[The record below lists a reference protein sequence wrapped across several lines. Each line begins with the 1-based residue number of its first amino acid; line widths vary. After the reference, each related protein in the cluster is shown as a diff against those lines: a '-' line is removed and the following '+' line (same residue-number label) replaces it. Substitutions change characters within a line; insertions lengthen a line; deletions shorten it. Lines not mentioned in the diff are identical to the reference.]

1 MRSGKQEHET
11 DGGAL
16 CAQGEQDARALTVT
30 GTARAKRDG
39 ARLETALRT
48 LRRAHARQSDA
59 DETGAAE
66 WLLDNWYLAEREGR
80 AALGDFQSAHRLRTA
95 AAAAAPETQTQ
106 TSTVLSACCM
116 GLVRACGADGLSLA
130 AMEAYLEGFQRAL
143 PLVRAELELLI
154 PGLKAAVIRR
164 LAEYYSGT
172 PDDGGETA
180 GALFSALRLLGTM
193 DFSALLE
200 RVDCVEQIFSRDPAG
215 VYPKMDERTRAHY
228 RRTVTKLARKLRRNE
243 IELAQALLDRAAGA
257 EGEARHVGWQLF
269 CGETEQ
275 PRRRS
280 DGGWYIAA
288 VLLLTLFLSLLCG
301 FATRSVSGAVLLLL
315 PVSELV
321 KNLLDDILVHVIPPR
336 QVPRMELAGG
346 VPREGKT
353 ICVISALLT
362 KPEDAQTLARRLEE
376 FRLGNRDAGENLLFG
391 ILADLPEGD
400 AETAVGDAACI
411 DAGAAAI
418 DALNARYGGGFYLL
432 TRKRVHSGADGVWR
446 GRERKR
452 GALLALARLLLDRE
466 TELFCAAG
474 DAAALTGTRY
484 ILTLDSDTT
493 LSPGTAR
500 ELIGAML
507 HPLNRPVVDEQ
518 RGAVVRGYG
527 LLHPRMAVELKSA
540 TASDFARVFAG
551 QGGTDPYGTHC
562 GELYMDL
569 FDRGG
574 FAGKGILDAAALLQC
589 CERAVPENR
598 VLSHDAL
605 EGAYLHGGYLGD
617 VELTDSFPAS
627 PLSYYA
633 RMERWTRGDWQ
644 NLPWLFRRGR
654 HFAPI
659 DRWKLFDSLRRS
671 LVPPA
676 TFLAMFLGFTLRW
689 PGLRLA
695 AWAALL
701 SLLSRFLL
709 SLGES
714 ALRPEQ
720 ERRVRYHSTIIH
732 GAAGALVQTVLRL
745 MLLPWEAW
753 VCASAAAKA
762 LWRMAVSHRNLLAWQ
777 TAAQSDQQKRGTLRG
792 YVGAMWP
799 AMALG
804 LLTVVCSPS
813 IAGKTVGVVWV
824 LSPALTK
831 ALARQNRP
839 RPALS
844 NGDREYLKRAA
855 EEIWGYFETF
865 CTEEDNALPPDNWQ
879 EQPPVGAAHRT
890 SPTNIG
896 LALVSAL
903 CAHSL
908 GVDHGRG
915 IPLVERMLDTMEQ
928 LPKWHGHFYNWYH
941 TCTLRPLRP
950 AYVSTVDSGNLA
962 ASLVAVRSALAELGR
977 GDLAQR
983 AGALLD
989 AMDFSPLYDES
1000 RRLFRIGIDTRTGE
1014 PSPGWYDLLSSEARL
1029 TGYVAIA
1036 KGDVDRRHWRR
1047 LSRAQVQ
1054 KDHYRGM
1061 VSWTG
1066 TMFEYL
1072 MPELFL
1078 PLAKESLLWESAKF
1092 CLYAQRRRVPPGKPW
1107 GISESAYYALDPA
1120 LNYRYKAHGVAA
1132 LALRRGMD
1140 KELVVSP
1147 YSSFLAL
1154 AVEPRAA
1161 VRNLRRLDALGLRG
1175 PYGFREAVD
1184 FTPARCRGRGGEIVQ
1199 CVMAHHLGMSLTAIC
1214 NGLDHGRVQ
1223 RWFMADP
1230 AMHAYTGLLE
1240 ERVPIG
1246 GVLLRRRGRSQTP
1259 EKPGRPAENGYVR
1272 TGAGTDAEHPA
1283 CCLLSNGGY
1292 HLLVAETGQTFARW
1306 QDVSVCRRGDRS
1318 APGEAPALRLLRDG
1332 YYVNLFPTDGDDG
1345 ARIQWRFTE
1354 RSATLTGLQD
1364 DLKYTCD
1371 FAVSAKDNG
1380 ELRALSLSAAGGLPD
1395 GELHFTLEPVLA
1407 PYLDYGNHPAF
1418 YRMGFQ
1424 AKTRGGALLLRR
1436 LARSSTPEVW
1446 LCLACDRAL
1455 RFPDSVPG
1463 WLSDARIDAVCPV
1476 RLAPDEVFEAR
1487 FALGVGRTEEA
1498 AFQAAQRT
1506 LTMPSDA
1513 FAALPALFAA
1523 QTGMDGGDVA
1533 AAMAL
1538 VSPLVFPAAAPEVGD
1553 LALLKK
1559 DALWRFGISG
1569 DLPILCAVLTKP
1581 AHRAGAAAL
1590 IRRHALLQSCG
1601 LRSDL
1606 VFLTAEGG
1614 DYQRSGSRIVTDT
1627 LRALDR
1633 EALLNAAGGVHLA
1646 ELSQAAA
1653 IEACAAV
1660 TLDLEHPEYQLT
1672 RCTLPARLAAPDRR
1686 DLPQGCMDWHWRDDG
1701 AFVFQLSH
1709 ALPKRAWCH
1718 VLTNGRFGY
1727 LAADS
1732 GLGHMWVLNA
1742 REGRVNRWRNDPH
1755 AVRGT
1760 ETLEL
1765 LSRGGRT
1772 SLFADGMGEARVEYG
1787 FGYAMWEKEWEGVRT
1802 RVTAFVPWDTDARV
1816 LLLECSADAAEIAW
1830 STELLLAGD
1839 ERDALTV
1846 VTAGENGVLTA
1857 VNPRSGAQFSF
1868 SAVCSEPLSGWTCD
1882 RFSFLRGQSD
1892 QRAGTGLTPCMS
1904 MEFTL
1909 RRKAIL
1915 VCGCAGRETL
1925 LRLTQPA
1932 EALHAL
1938 EETRSRWRAFVYRLR
1953 AELPDAAMG
1962 RFVSGWAAYQT
1973 LACRILARTSVY
1985 QSGGAFGFR
1994 DQLQDAV
2001 NLILLDPDPARAQ
2014 ILLCCAHQFT
2024 QGDVCHWWHS
2034 GAGQEHGVRTRIS
2047 DDLLWLP
2054 WAVCEYVEKTGD
2066 RALCR
2071 ERVAYL
2077 LAEALSDCE
2086 RERYAPLTPAPEDG
2100 TVFDHCLRAL
2110 AMVLRRGTGAHGLLH
2125 IGSGDWNDGLDRVGA
2140 RGDGESVWLTWFFS
2154 HTAHRFADLL
2164 DRLGDAASAAQLRAA
2179 AQKTG
2184 RAADSA
2190 WDGAW
2195 YLRGYFD
2202 DGTPLGSAGCAE
2214 CRIDSIAQSFAAL
2227 CPEASSE
2234 RKQQAL
2240 TSALDALFDREHNL
2254 VKLFDPP
2261 FTRVK
2266 PDPGYVRSY
2275 GPGFRENGGQ
2285 YTHGALWLAM
2295 ALLRE
2300 GRTDDGYA
2308 LLQAVLPQ
2316 AHDPERYEAE
2326 PFVLAADVCT
2336 GDAAEQAG
2344 WTWYTGS
2351 SGWFLRVTAEDLL
2364 GLKLRGGVLYPEPKL
2379 PSAWNGC
2386 TVHWR
2391 DGAGLQHTIAI
2402 SRDGITVDGKPYTGG
2417 GIGKNRK

>member
-11 DGGAL
+11 DSRRLA
-16 CAQGEQDARALTVT
+16 AQGEQDARGLTVA
-30 GTARAKRDG
+30 GTVRAKRAA
-39 ARLETALRT
+39 ARLDAALRS
-48 LRRAHARQSDA
+48 LRTARARQSDTDA
-59 DETGAAE
+59 AGAAE

-80 AALGDFQSAHRLRTA
+80 AARADFQSAHRLRTA
-95 AAAAAPETQTQ
+95 TVPEEGGAAAPEPKARAN
-106 TSTVLSACCM
+106 TVLDCCCA
-116 GLVRACGADGLSLA
+116 GLVRACGADGLSVS

-154 PGLKAAVIRR
+154 PGLKAAVVRA
-164 LAEYYSGT
+164 LAAYYSGT
-172 PDDGGETA
+172 PDDEGETA
-180 GALFSALRLLGTM
+180 GVLFSALRLLGTM

-200 RVDCVEQIFSRDPAG
+200 RVDCIEQILAQDPAG
-215 VYPKMDERTRAHY
+215 VYPNMDERTRAHY
-228 RRTVTKLARKLRRNE
+228 RRTVTKRAEKLRRNE
-243 IELAQALLDRAAGA
+243 IEFAQEILAQAQSA

-269 CGETEQ
+269 RTGQRC
-275 PRRRS
+275 S
-280 DGGWYIAA
+280 NGGWYIAA
-288 VLLLTLFLSLLCG
+288 VLLLTLFVSLLCG
-301 FATRSVSGAVLLLL
+301 FATQSVSGAVLLLF

-321 KNLLDDILVHVIPPR
+321 KNLLDDVLVHVVPPR
-336 QVPRMELAGG
+336 QVARMELAGG

-362 KPEDAQTLARRLEE
+362 KPEDAPALARQLEE
-376 FRLGNRDAGENLLFG
+376 FRLGNRDAGEHLLFG
-391 ILADLPEGD
+391 VLADLPEGEN
-400 AETAVGDAACI
+400 ETAEGDAACI
-411 DAGAAAI
+411 EAGTAAI

-432 TRKRVHSGADGVWR
+432 TRKRVKSDADSVWR

-466 TELFCAAG
+466 TELYCAAG

-484 ILTLDSDTT
+484 ILTLDSDTC
-493 LSPGTAR
+493 LCPGTAR
-500 ELIGAML
+500 EMIGAML

-518 RGAVVRGYG
+518 RGAVVSGYG

-574 FAGKGILDAAALLQC
+574 FAGKGILDAEALLRC
-589 CERAVPENR
+589 CDRAVPENR

-627 PLSYYA
+627 PLSYYT

-659 DRWKLFDSLRRS
+659 DRWKLFDSIRRS
-671 LVPPA
+671 LVPPL

-753 VCASAAAKA
+753 VCASAAIKA

-792 YVGAMWP
+792 YVGAMFP
-799 AMALG
+799 AMLLG
-804 LLTVVCSPS
+804 LLTVVCAPS
-813 IAGKTVGVVWV
+813 IAGKTAGVVWV

-831 ALARQNRP
+831 ALARKNKI

-844 NGDREYLKRAA
+844 NGDQAYLKRAA
-855 EEIWGYFETF
+855 EEIWGYFEAF

-903 CAHSL
+903 CAHDL
-908 GVDHGRG
+908 GVDHGNA
-915 IPLVERMLDTMEQ
+915 IPLIERMLTTMEQ

-941 TCTLRPLRP
+941 TCTLKPLKP

-962 ASLVAVRSALAELGR
+962 ASLVAVRGAMAELGR
-977 GDLAQR
+977 TDLAQR

-989 AMDFSPLYDES
+989 GMDFSPLYDET

-1078 PLAKESLLWESAKF
+1078 PLAQESLLWESAKF

-1161 VRNLRRLDALGLRG
+1161 IRNLRRLDALGLRG
-1175 PYGFREAVD
+1175 PYGFREAID
-1184 FTPARCRGRGGEIVQ
+1184 FTPSRCRGSGGEIVQ

-1214 NGLDHGRVQ
+1214 NCLDKGRVQ
-1223 RWFMADP
+1223 RWFMSDP
-1230 AMHAYTGLLE
+1230 AMHAHIGLLA

-1246 GVLLRRRGRSQTP
+1246 GVLLRRRGRETP
-1259 EKPGRPAENGYVR
+1259 EKPLRPVENGYVR

-1292 HLLVAETGQTFARW
+1292 HLLVSETGQTFARW
-1306 QDVSVCRRGDRS
+1306 QDVSICRRGDRS
-1318 APGEAPALRLLRDG
+1318 APGYAPAFRLTRDG
-1332 YYVNLFPTDGDDG
+1332 FYVNLFPTEGDDDS
-1345 ARIQWRFTE
+1345 RLQFRFTE
-1354 RSATLTGLQD
+1354 RSASLTALQD
-1364 DLKYTCD
+1364 DLKYSCD
-1371 FAVSAKDNG
+1371 FAVSAKENG
-1380 ELRALSLSAAGGLPD
+1380 ELRSLKLSAAGGIPD
-1395 GELHFTLEPVLA
+1395 GELRFTLEPVLA

-1418 YRMGFQ
+1418 YSMGFQ

-1436 LARSSTPEVW
+1436 LARASVPEVW

-1455 RFPDSVPG
+1455 RFPDTVPG
-1463 WLSDARIDAVCPV
+1463 WLFDARIDAVCPV
-1476 RLAPDEVFEAR
+1476 HLAPEEALEIR
-1487 FALGVGRTEEA
+1487 FALGVGRTEEI

-1506 LTMPSDA
+1506 LTMPPDA

-1523 QTGMDGGDVA
+1523 QNGMDGGDIS

-1538 VSPLVFPAAAPEVGD
+1538 VSPLVFPVIGPEPAD
-1553 LALLKK
+1553 AALLKK
-1559 DALWRFGISG
+1559 DALWRFGVSG
-1569 DLPILCAVLTKP
+1569 DLPILCAQLTKA
-1581 AHRAGAAAL
+1581 AHRAGAAVL

-1601 LRSDL
+1601 LRADL

-1614 DYQRSGSRIVTDT
+1614 DYQRSGSRVVTDT

-1633 EALLNAAGGVHLA
+1633 EAMLNAPGGVHLA
-1646 ELSQAAA
+1646 ELSQAGA

-1660 TLDLEHPEYQLT
+1660 TLDLEHPEYKIT

-1686 DLPQGCMDWHWRDDG
+1686 DLPQGGMEWRWRDDG

-1709 ALPKRAWCH
+1709 TLPRRAWCH
-1718 VLTNGRFGY
+1718 ILTNGRFGY

-1732 GLGHMWVLNA
+1732 GLGHMWYLNA
-1742 REGRVNRWRNDPH
+1742 REGRINHWRNDPY
-1755 AVRGT
+1755 AIRGT

-1765 LSRGGRT
+1765 RARGGCT
-1772 SLFADGMGEARVEYG
+1772 SFFADGMGETRVEYG
-1787 FGYAMWEKEWEGVRT
+1787 FGYAIWEKEWEST
-1802 RVTAFVPWDTDARV
+1802 RIRVLSFVPWDTDARV
-1816 LLLECSADAAEIAW
+1816 LLLECSAESANVVW

-1839 ERDALTV
+1839 TRDALSV
-1846 VTAGENGVLTA
+1846 ITAQEDGVLTA
-1857 VNPRSGAQFSF
+1857 VNPRSGAQFQF
-1868 SAVCSEPLSGWTCD
+1868 SAACSEPLSGWTCD
-1882 RFSFLRGQSD
+1882 QFSFLRGQSD
-1892 QRAGTGLTPCMS
+1892 SRSGAGLAPCMS

-1909 RRKAIL
+1909 RGKAIL
-1915 VCGCAGRETL
+1915 VCGCCAKETL

-1938 EETRSRWRAFVYRLR
+1938 EETRSRFQAFAYRLR
-1953 AELPDAAMG
+1953 AELPDKAMS
-1962 RFVSGWAAYQT
+1962 RYVSGWAAYQT
-1973 LACRILARTSVY
+1973 LACRILGRTSVY

-2001 NLILLDPDPARAQ
+2001 NLILLDPDPAREQ

-2034 GAGQEHGVRTRIS
+2034 GAGTEHGVRTRIS

-2054 WAVCEYVEKTGD
+2054 WAVCEYVEKTGNL
-2066 RALCR
+2066 ALCR
-2071 ERVAYL
+2071 EIVPYL
-2077 LAEALSDCE
+2077 LADPLSDCE
-2086 RERYAPLTPAPEDG
+2086 RERYAPLTAAPEAG
-2100 TVFDHCLRAL
+2100 TVLEHCMRAL

-2140 RGDGESVWLTWFFS
+2140 RGAGESVWLTWFFS
-2154 HTAHRFADLL
+2154 HTAHRFAALL
-2164 DRLGDAASAAQLRAA
+2164 DRLGDFENAASLRTT

-2184 RAADSA
+2184 RAADAA

-2202 DGTPLGSAGCAE
+2202 DGTPLGSAGSAE
-2214 CRIDSIAQSFAAL
+2214 CRIDSIAQSFSAL
-2227 CPEASSE
+2227 CPEASAE
-2234 RKQQAL
+2234 HKEQAL
-2240 TSALDALFDREHNL
+2240 TSALEQLFDREHN
-2254 VKLFDPP
+2254 VVRLFDPP

-2266 PDPGYVRSY
+2266 PDPGYIRSY

-2300 GRTDDGYA
+2300 GRTDDGCA
-2308 LLQAVLPQ
+2308 ILQAVLPQ
-2316 AHDPERYEAE
+2316 AHDPVRYEAE

-2336 GDAAEQAG
+2336 GDNVEKAG

-2351 SGWFLRVTAEDLL
+2351 SGWYLRVVAEDLL
-2364 GLKLRGGVLYPEPKL
+2364 GLKLRDGRLYPEPKL
-2379 PSAWNGC
+2379 PSTWTGC

-2391 DGAGLQHTIAI
+2391 DSAGLQHTIELTQTGVTA
-2402 SRDGITVDGKPYTGG
+2402 DGKPYTGG

>member
-11 DGGAL
+11 DSRRLA
-16 CAQGEQDARALTVT
+16 AQGEQDARGLTVT
-30 GTARAKRDG
+30 GAVRAKR
-39 ARLETALRT
+39 AVSRLDAALRT
-48 LRRAHARQSDA
+48 LRRVRAQQVDTDA
-59 DETGAAE
+59 TGAAE

-80 AALGDFQSAHRLRTA
+80 AALSDFKSGDKLRTA
-95 AAAAAPETQTQ
+95 RDN
-106 TSTVLSACCM
+106 TVLAACCT
-116 GLVRACGADGLSLA
+116 GLVHACGEDGLSVS
-130 AMEAYLEGFQRAL
+130 AMEAYLEGFQRVL

-154 PGLKAAVIRR
+154 PGLKAAVVRQ
-164 LAEYYSGT
+164 LAEYYQT
-172 PDDGGETA
+172 APDDGKTA
-180 GALFSALRLLGTM
+180 GTLFSALRLLGTL

-200 RVDCVEQIFSRDPAG
+200 RVDCVEQIFTRDPTG

-228 RRTVTKLARKLRRNE
+228 RRTVTKLAKKLHRNE
-243 IELAQALLDRAAGA
+243 IELAQEILDRAQNSK
-257 EGEARHVGWQLF
+257 GEAQHVGWQLF
-269 CGETEQ
+269 RDPPGGA
-275 PRRRS
+275 PRRS
-280 DGGWYIAA
+280 DGGWYIAS
-288 VLLLTLFLSLLCG
+288 VLLLTLFVSLLCG
-301 FATRSVSGAVLLLL
+301 FATQSVSGAVLLLL

-321 KNLLDDILVHVIPPR
+321 KNLLDNVLVHVVPPR
-336 QVPRMELAGG
+336 QVARMELAGG

-362 KPEDAQTLARRLEE
+362 KPDDAQALARQLEE

-391 ILADLPEGD
+391 ILADLPEGE
-400 AETAVGDAACI
+400 AETAEGDEACLA
-411 DAGAAAI
+411 AGASAI
-418 DALNARYGGGFYLL
+418 GALNARYGGGFYLL
-432 TRKRVHSGADGVWR
+432 TRKRTHSEADGIYR

-466 TELFCAAG
+466 TELYCAAG
-474 DAAALTGTRY
+474 DAAALSGTRY
-484 ILTLDSDTT
+484 ILTLDSDTC
-493 LSPGTAR
+493 LCPGTAR

-518 RGAVVRGYG
+518 RGAVISGYG

-627 PLSYYA
+627 PLSYYT

-659 DRWKLFDSLRRS
+659 DRWKLFDSIRRS
-671 LVPPA
+671 LVPPM
-676 TFLAMFLGFTLRW
+676 TFLSMFLGFTLRW

-732 GAAGALVQTVLRL
+732 GGAGALVQTVLRL

-753 VCASAAAKA
+753 VCASAAIKA
-762 LWRMAVSHRNLLAWQ
+762 LWRMGVSHRGMLAWQ
-777 TAAQSDQQKRGTLRG
+777 TAAQSDQQRRGTLRG

-804 LLTVVCSPS
+804 LLTVVCAGT

-831 ALARQNRP
+831 ALARRDKA

-844 NGDREYLKRAA
+844 TGDREYLTRAA

-879 EQPPVGAAHRT
+879 EQPPIGAAHRT

-896 LALVSAL
+896 LALMSAL
-903 CAHSL
+903 CAYDL
-908 GVDHGRG
+908 GVDHGNA
-915 IPLVERMLDTMEQ
+915 IPLIERMLDTMEQ
-928 LPKWHGHFYNWYH
+928 MPKWNGHFYNWYH
-941 TCTLRPLRP
+941 TCSLKPLKP
-950 AYVSTVDSGNLA
+950 PYVSTVDSGNLA
-962 ASLVAVRSALAELGR
+962 ASLIALRSALEEFGR
-977 GDLAQR
+977 SDLAAR

-1000 RRLFRIGIDTRTGE
+1000 RRLFRIGIDTRTNE

-1092 CLYAQRRRVPPGKPW
+1092 CLYAQRRRMPPGKPW
-1107 GISESAYYALDPA
+1107 GISESAYFSLDPA

-1175 PYGFREAVD
+1175 PYGFREAID
-1184 FTPARCRGRGGEIVQ
+1184 FTPSRRRGNGGEIVQ
-1199 CVMAHHLGMSLTAIC
+1199 CVMAHHLGMSLTAVC
-1214 NGLDHGRVQ
+1214 NCLDKGRVQ
-1223 RWFMADP
+1223 RWFMRDP
-1230 AMHAYTGLLE
+1230 AMHAHIGLLE
-1240 ERVPIG
+1240 EKIPIG
-1246 GVLLRRRGRSQTP
+1246 GVLLRRRGREVP
-1259 EKPGRPAENGYVR
+1259 DKPKRPAENGYTR
-1272 TGAGTDAEHPA
+1272 TGSGTDAEHPV
-1283 CCLLSNGGY
+1283 CCLLSNGSY
-1292 HLLVAETGQTFARW
+1292 HLLISETGQTFSRW
-1306 QDVSVCRRGDRS
+1306 QDISICRRGDRS
-1318 APGEAPALRLLRDG
+1318 APGYAPAFRLLRNGD
-1332 YYVNLFPTDGDDG
+1332 YVNLIPTAGDEG
-1345 ARIQWRFTE
+1345 TRTQWRFTD
-1354 RSATLTGLQD
+1354 RSAVLTTAQD
-1364 DLKYTCD
+1364 DLKCTCTL
-1371 FAVSAKDNG
+1371 AVSAKENG
-1380 ELRALSLSAAGGLPD
+1380 ELRMLELTAVGGVPD

-1407 PYLDYGNHPAF
+1407 PYLDYVNHPAF

-1436 LARSSTPEVW
+1436 LARASTPEVW

-1455 RFPDSVPG
+1455 QFPASVPG

-1476 RLAPDEVFEAR
+1476 RLAPEEVLEMR
-1487 FALGVGRTEEA
+1487 FALGVGRNEEA

-1506 LTMPSDA
+1506 LTMPPDT

-1523 QTGMDGGDVA
+1523 QTGMDSGDVS

-1538 VSPLVFPAAAPEVGD
+1538 VSPLVFPTISQHVADG
-1553 LALLKK
+1553 ALLKK
-1559 DALWRFGISG
+1559 EALWRFGISG
-1569 DLPILCAVLTKP
+1569 DLPVICAMLTKP
-1581 AHRAGAAAL
+1581 GHYPGAAAL

-1601 LRSDL
+1601 LQSDL

-1614 DYQRSGSRIVTDT
+1614 DYQRRESHFIADT

-1633 EALLNAAGGVHLA
+1633 ESALNTPGGVHLVDQ
-1646 ELSQAAA
+1646 SQSAA

-1660 TLDLEHPEYQLT
+1660 TLDLEHPDYKPA
-1672 RCTLPARLAAPDRR
+1672 RCTLPTRLNAPDRR
-1686 DLPQGCMDWHWRDDG
+1686 ILPPGELEWRWREDG
-1701 AFVFQLSH
+1701 AFVFQLSRT
-1709 ALPKRAWCH
+1709 LPKRAWCH

-1732 GLGHMWVLNA
+1732 GLGHMWYLNA
-1742 REGRVNRWRNDPH
+1742 REGRINRWLNDPH
-1755 AVRGT
+1755 AVQGT

-1765 LSRGGRT
+1765 TGRGAPV
-1772 SLFADGMGEARVEYG
+1772 SLFADGLGKTRIEYG
-1787 FGYAMWEKEWEGVRT
+1787 FGYAVWEKEFENTRT
-1802 RVTAFVPWDTDARV
+1802 RITAFVPWDTDARV
-1816 LLLECSADAAEIAW
+1816 LLLECSAESAAVAW
-1830 STELLLAGD
+1830 STELLLSGD

-1846 VTAGENGVLTA
+1846 VTAEENGVITA
-1857 VNPRSGAQFSF
+1857 ENPRAGAAFAF
-1868 SAVCSEPLSGWTCD
+1868 SAVCSEPLSGRTCD

-1892 QRAGTGLTPCMS
+1892 GRTGAGLTPCMS
-1904 MEFTL
+1904 LEFNL
-1909 RRKAIL
+1909 RGKAIL
-1915 VCGCAGRETL
+1915 VCGCANRETL

-1938 EETRSRWRAFVYRLR
+1938 EETRQRWQTFAYRLR
-1953 AELPDAAMG
+1953 ADLPDAAIG
-1962 RFVSGWAAYQT
+1962 RYLSGWAAYQT

-1994 DQLQDAV
+1994 DQLQDTV
-2001 NLILLDPDPARAQ
+2001 NLILLDAEPARVQ

-2034 GAGQEHGVRTRIS
+2034 GAGAEHGVRTRIS

-2066 RALCR
+2066 IALCR
-2071 ERVAYL
+2071 ESAPYL
-2077 LAEALSDCE
+2077 LAEPLADDE
-2086 RERYAPLTPAPEDG
+2086 RERYAPLHRALEDG
-2100 TVFDHCLRAL
+2100 TVIDHCMRAM
-2110 AMVLRRGTGAHGLLH
+2110 ATVLRRGTGPHGLLH
-2125 IGSGDWNDGLDRVGA
+2125 IGTGDWNDGMDRVGA
-2140 RGDGESVWLTWFFS
+2140 RGDGESEWLTWFFS

-2164 DRLGDAASAAQLRAA
+2164 DRLGDAENAASLRTAAEKA
-2179 AQKTG
+2179 G
-2184 RAADSA
+2184 RAADAA

-2202 DGTPLGSAGCAE
+2202 DGTPLGSAQSAE
-2214 CRIDSIAQSFAAL
+2214 CRIDSIAQSFSAL
-2227 CPEASSE
+2227 CPEALPE
-2234 RKQQAL
+2234 HKQQAL
-2240 TSALDALFDREHNL
+2240 TSALDALFDRERNV

-2266 PDPGYVRSY
+2266 PDPGYIRSY

-2285 YTHGALWLAM
+2285 YTHGAIWLAM

-2308 LLQAVLPQ
+2308 ILQAVLPQ
-2316 AHDPERYEAE
+2316 AHAPERYEAE
-2326 PFVLAADVCT
+2326 PFVLAADICA
-2336 GDAAEQAG
+2336 GDAVEQAG

-2351 SGWFLRVTAEDLL
+2351 SGWYLRVVTEDLL
-2364 GLKLRGGVLYPEPKL
+2364 GLHLRGGKLYPEPKL
-2379 PSAWNGC
+2379 PSTWNSC

-2391 DGAGLQHTIAI
+2391 DGGGLQHTLE
-2402 SRDGITVDGKPYTGG
+2402 ITRTGVTADGKPYTGG
-2417 GIGKNRK
+2417 GIGKNRN